1 MDITQPRRPFTLDRV
16 VRILIAIAVIGII
29 LWLLDYL
36 TWVLIPF
43 AVACLIAYLM
53 NPLVEWNK
61 RVMHF
66 KGRTAPTFIALA
78 EVIIAITIILWL
90 LVPYAYSQ
98 AREMVVMCSEYMKA
112 QLNVPYLP
120 AALDQFIRKNI
131 DVEYLSSLLT
141 KEQWSQLIS
150 TAIQNTWHV
159 VGNTLSI
166 VIALLNIVMI
176 IIYTIFILIDYD
188 RMLAS
193 FKGAIPQ
200 RWRKTVLRLSN
211 DIKISMSH
219 YFRGQALVALS
230 VAVLYSI
237 GFAIVGLPMAIIFGI
252 CVGVL
257 NMVPYL
263 QIVSMPAAALL
274 CLVSAASNGSN
285 FWQLIILTALV
296 YIIVQIIQDGFIV
309 PKIMGKSMGL
319 NPAITLLSISIWGTL
334 LGFIG
339 LIIALPVTTLIIN
352 YYNRYVA
359 SKDLRTQPS
368 TGESSEGAIQETQ
381 NDAQP
386 TPQK

>member
-1 MDITQPRRPFTLDRV
+1 MDTTQSRRPYTLDRV
-16 VRILIAIAVIGII
+16 VRLVIAAAII
-29 LWLLDYL
+29 VVVLWLLDYL

-61 RVMHF
+61 RVMHLN
-66 KGRTAPTFIALA
+66 GRTAPTFIALA
-78 EVIIAITIILWL
+78 EVVIVIAALLWL
-90 LVPYAYSQ
+90 LVPYAYAQ
-98 AREMVVMCSEYMKA
+98 AREMVVMCSDYMKT
-112 QLNVPYLP
+112 QFNIPYLP
-120 AALDQFIRKNI
+120 TSLDQFIRNNI
-131 DVEYLSSLLT
+131 DLEYLSSLLT

-150 TAIQNTWHV
+150 SAIQNTWHV

-166 VIALLNIVMI
+166 LIALLNIVMI

-188 RMLAS
+188 RMLTG

-200 RWRKTVLRLSN
+200 RWRKTVLRLCN

-252 CVGVL
+252 CVGIL

-263 QIVSMPAAALL
+263 QIASMPVAALL
-274 CLVSAASNGSN
+274 CLVSAASNGSD
-285 FWQLIILTALV
+285 FWQLILFTALV

-334 LGFIG
+334 LGLIG
-339 LIIALPVTTLIIN
+339 LIIALPVTTLLIN

-359 SKDLRTQPS
+359 AKDLRS
-368 TGESSEGAIQETQ
+368 RRRAAIARLPKTQ
-381 NDAQP
+381 NDTQNA
-386 TPQK
+386 PQ

>member
-1 MDITQPRRPFTLDRV
+1 MDISQPRRPYTLDRV
-16 VRILIAIAVIGII
+16 VRILIAAAVIVIL

-61 RVMHF
+61 RVMRF

-78 EVIIAITIILWL
+78 EVVIAISLILWL
-90 LVPYAYSQ
+90 LVPYAYAQ
-98 AREMVVMCSEYMKA
+98 AREMVVMCSDYMKA
-112 QLNVPYLP
+112 QFNVPYLP
-120 AALDQFIRKNI
+120 AALDQFIRNNI

-150 TAIQNTWHV
+150 STIQNTWHV

-166 VIALLNIVMI
+166 VIVLLNIVMI
-176 IIYTIFILIDYD
+176 IIYTVFILIDYD

-200 RWRKTVLRLSN
+200 RWRRTVLRISS

-237 GFAIVGLPMAIIFGI
+237 GFSIVGLPMAVVFGI
-252 CVGVL
+252 CVGIL

-274 CLVSAASNGSN
+274 CLVSAASSGTD
-285 FWQLIILTALV
+285 FWQLIIFTALV
-296 YIIVQIIQDGFIV
+296 YVIVQIIQDGFIV

-334 LGFIG
+334 LGFMG

-359 SKDLRTQPS
+359 SKDLRTKHRAAIAQQQQKAQTTP
-368 TGESSEGAIQETQ
+368 ES
-381 NDAQP
+381 
-386 TPQK
+386 TPQKQP